1 MTFEEFET
9 KDLKLQEQISDL
21 RLKNLTL
28 SSDININERKI
39 VRLEM
44 DRVQLCTEYAIGSVT
59 ENNDADTGQIN
70 LIF

>member
-44 DRVQLCTEYAIGSVT
+44 DRVQLRTEYAIGSAL
-59 ENNDADTGQIN
+59 ENDDADTGQIN

>member
-44 DRVQLCTEYAIGSVT
+44 DRVQLRTEYAIGSVP
-59 ENNDADTGQIN
+59 ENNDTEQIN

>member
-44 DRVQLCTEYAIGSVT
+44 DRVQLRTEYAIGSVP
-59 ENNDADTGQIN
+59 ENNDAEQIN